1 MFTPS
6 MAVRRT
12 KEEAYAAGD
21 PFGIGASDGFG
32 VWSEDRIPQAETRM
46 NKLKVAVIP
55 GDGIGPEITEAAVA
69 VMEAAA
75 KKFEI
80 ALSYDS
86 APAAAAAVD
95 QGLPPLPD
103 LTLKLC
109 TDADGILCGPFGDPR
124 WDNAPPAERPERAKL
139 ILRKTFDLYANLRP
153 VKPVAALVDSSPLKR
168 DLIDGTDIL
177 IVRELTGGLYFSEPR
192 GYGEDQAGKFGVNT
206 LRYHAWEVER
216 IGRVA
221 FEAAKL
227 RRNRVHSADKANALE
242 SMQLWRET
250 MNALRASS
258 FPDVELKHVFIDN
271 CCMQLV
277 SEPKQFDVIVA
288 GNMFGDILSD
298 IGAQL
303 TGSLGMLPSASL
315 GKGTPLFEP
324 VHGSAPDITGQ
335 GKANPLAMILTVGML
350 FTHAAKRPDI
360 GEAIDNA
367 VAEALKKCRTADIAR
382 GNGFKVVGTKEM
394 GEAVLAALA

>member
-1 MFTPS
+1 
-6 MAVRRT
+6 MALQRKVDPRI
-12 KEEAYAAGD
+12 ELGD
-21 PFGIGASDGFG
+21 ARLDGGEFDG
-32 VWSEDRIPQAETRM
+32 WAQADTEKKKDTM
-46 NKLKVAVIP
+46 TQLKVAVIP

-69 VMEAAA
+69 VMQAAA
-75 KKFEI
+75 DKFNLE
-80 ALSYDS
+80 LSHDS
-86 APAAAAAVD
+86 SPAAAAAVD

-103 LTLKLC
+103 KTLKLC
-109 TDADGILCGPFGDPR
+109 QDADAILCGPFGDPR

-153 VKPVAALVDSSPLKR
+153 VKPVPALIDASPLKR
-168 DLIDGTDIL
+168 ELIDGTDIL

-192 GYGEDQAGKFGVNT
+192 GYGEDDAGRFGHNT
-206 LRYHAWEVER
+206 LRYHTWEVER
-216 IGRVA
+216 IGRIA
-221 FEAAKL
+221 FDAAMQRKK
-227 RRNRVHSADKANALE
+227 RVHSADKANALE

-250 MNALRASS
+250 MIKLHDTDYAEI
-258 FPDVELKHVFIDN
+258 DLKHVFVDN

-277 SEPKQFDVIVA
+277 SDPKQFDVIVA

-298 IGAQL
+298 VGAQL

-324 VHGSAPDITGQ
+324 VHGSAPDIAGQ

-367 VAEALKKCRTADIAR
+367 VAKALQKSRTQDIAR
-382 GNGFKVVGTKEM
+382 GSGFEIVGCKQM
-394 GEAVLAALA
+394 GEAVLAEL